1 MNSLKKPG
9 RNALATGA
17 LLLCSSLLLAL
28 LIHKMAPDRTP
39 WTFVVDVPQTPVRG
53 SLEPQAAVLT
63 PPHEDHF
70 VHGASL
76 VATPTGLLAFW
87 YRAKYEGAA
96 DGQLISSS
104 YDGSRWSPTT
114 VVTNSRT
121 VSRDIGLTVKS
132 VANPVPFRRSPT
144 EIWLFFSVSRLSGW
158 ATSEILLMRSR
169 DNGLTWG
176 PAERLYAS
184 PFLNM
189 SHLTKS
195 PPVLLSGGRIGLPA
209 YQEMNRKFPVM
220 LVLNEN
226 GRVVDRRRMGNGGKV
241 GYQPSIVV
249 TGPTTA
255 VAFIRRLRSSSPK
268 TVRVSRTSDGGQ
280 TWSLPEATNLP
291 NPGGA
296 LSAIRYDDGHIML
309 AFNDDPNVEHD
320 ISLAIS
326 DLKGKEWKTLG
337 AIVRVNESDDDLVM
351 YPYLIESQPGQFDVV
366 YSRVVKTIN
375 HIRVSSAWVQN
386 HLQTPTAQK

>member
-1 MNSLKKPG
+1 MKTPG
-9 RNALATGA
+9 RNALAIWA
-17 LLLCSSLLLAL
+17 MLLCSSVLLAL
-28 LIHKMAPDRTP
+28 LVHKMTPTGTP
-39 WTFVVDVPQTPVRG
+39 WTFVLDVPQTPVRG
-53 SLEPQAAVLT
+53 PLETQTDVLT

-70 VHGASL
+70 VHGASV
-76 VATPTGLLAFW
+76 VATPRGLLAFW

-96 DGQLISSS
+96 RGELISSA

-114 VVTNSRT
+114 VVTNSGT
-121 VSRDIGLTVKS
+121 VSRDIGLTIKS
-132 VANPVPFRRSPT
+132 VANPVPFRRSAD
-144 EIWLFFSVSRLSGW
+144 EIWLFFSASRLSGW

-209 YQEMNRKFPVM
+209 YQELNRAFPVM
-220 LVLNEN
+220 MVLNEN

-249 TGPTTA
+249 TGLTTA
-255 VAFIRRLRSSSPK
+255 TALIRRLRSSSPK
-268 TVRVSRTSDGGQ
+268 TVLVSSTSDGGQ
-280 TWSLPEATNLP
+280 TWSLPAPTNLP

-296 LSAIRYDDGHIML
+296 LSAIRYDDGHILL
-309 AFNDDPNVEHD
+309 AFNDDPEVEHD

-326 DLKGKEWKTLG
+326 DLQGKEWQKLG
-337 AIVRVNESDDDLVM
+337 AIVRVSSPTDELVM

-366 YSRVVKTIN
+366 YSRVTKSIN
-375 HIRVSSAWVQN
+375 HVRISSAWVQN
-386 HLQTPTAQK
+386 SLQTHSAEK